1 MWSLNG
7 RNNIHVHVA
16 GVAATNGEVVSSED
30 PSAPKNLSM
39 DGAEWVELFVREMM
53 SASNMDDARARASR
67 ALEVLEKSI
76 CARASAEAAQS
87 FHQVVY
93 LLLLLLLLLLSTRC
107 RMHVSIISIIFVVL
121 LMVCLIIGKLDA
133 EGTSGSSASGEHN
146 SLAGCVYSA

>member
-1 MWSLNG
+1 M
-7 RNNIHVHVA
+7 
-16 GVAATNGEVVSSED
+16 AATNGEVVSSED

-93 LLLLLLLLLLSTRC
+93 LLLLLLLLLLLSTRC
-107 RMHVSIISIIFVVL
+107 RMYVSIIFVVL